1 MSIATQ
7 DHLASKTFY
16 CFEIVHKVIK
26 KKKKKQQW
34 AVPKKHPEEKRQGK
48 NREGT
53 VEINLSKQSDK
64 SKNNE
69 N

>member
-26 KKKKKQQW
+26 KKKKNSSGPCQKSIQKRRGKERTEKEQW
-34 AVPKKHPEEKRQGK
+34 K
-48 NREGT
+48 
-53 VEINLSKQSDK
+53 
-64 SKNNE
+64 
-69 N
+69 

>member
-26 KKKKKQQW
+26 KKKTSNGLCQKSIQKRRGKERTEKEQW
-34 AVPKKHPEEKRQGK
+34 K
-48 NREGT
+48 
-53 VEINLSKQSDK
+53 
-64 SKNNE
+64 
-69 N
+69 